1 MADTFKGIITA
12 DGKKRQLPYRNVI
25 ETPVS
30 DETLSIQGAF
40 ADSKAVGDKFKK
52 VNAETDSLKEDLV
65 NYNCSELLYSDAI
78 YKSGTSQG
86 IAYTWNADKT
96 ICEIKGTSTGYSATN
111 NIFYNASG
119 LPKNLNVGKKY
130 YAKFGSSDL
139 KIALQVGFFK
149 DGATSN
155 AETNLYTNDFILDI
169 PSNCTGMYIRLYVQN
184 GYTVDGTCTNIG
196 VFDTVSNKELKEKMD
211 ILEKDTVFLA
221 NSVENPELFLIDAT
235 FTDGVSS
242 GVIYKWNESKR
253 ECAVSGIANNL
264 SLRNIYYSETS
275 LPRNIKAGYK
285 YSLKY
290 KTTNKNIRLVIG
302 CFLNGATSGA
312 DCTIITDDTIISI
325 PGNCTGMY
333 IRYEV
338 SNGLEA
344 NGSITNVRIFKN
356 NNSHSLSGPTTI
368 VKTTSTDTNIAGR
381 SFSLIPK
388 KYNRKPILTIIDDDG
403 RNSFYTVY
411 KSLIQKGYPIVCCID
426 PVNWTGKTDRFMS
439 WEQVHE
445 LEEIGCEFIVHGAYP
460 FMIGDNQHYKT
471 ADELRLYFEEAQ
483 AEFKKQ
489 KLSDWDLAVYPQSD
503 HTHETRLI
511 LSEYFRGA
519 FASKEHDDIYYST
532 PPISQY
538 RIARWFFNYDDLS
551 SGFETAKLQIDG
563 AIANNGWF
571 VICTHSEM
579 FDTDGKAIQ
588 TLESI
593 INYAEQNGMSI
604 VNARDGIDMFSNL
617 LQIGDFSNTGSNYGY
632 PCRVIGCDGTEFIS
646 PQFENNH
653 ISISDGENTI
663 QKIANISNIGNGFCI
678 VTIDAGI
685 SELKAVSTLLKIT
698 GLNSKPIIQSFP
710 AVIRINANK
719 YKNVVA
725 VRSGNDI
732 LFKESNGDNML
743 ISSSDMTTYT
753 SIELSYIAQML

>member
-235 FTDGVSS
+235 FTDGISS

-312 DCTIITDDTIISI
+312 DRTIITDDTIISI

-388 KYNRKPILTIIDDDG
+388 K
-403 RNSFYTVY
+403 
-411 KSLIQKGYPIVCCID
+411 IQ
-426 PVNWTGKTDRFMS
+426 
-439 WEQVHE
+439 
-445 LEEIGCEFIVHGAYP
+445 
-460 FMIGDNQHYKT
+460 
-471 ADELRLYFEEAQ
+471 
-483 AEFKKQ
+483 
-489 KLSDWDLAVYPQSD
+489 
-503 HTHETRLI
+503 
-511 LSEYFRGA
+511 
-519 FASKEHDDIYYST
+519 
-532 PPISQY
+532 
-538 RIARWFFNYDDLS
+538 
-551 SGFETAKLQIDG
+551 
-563 AIANNGWF
+563 
-571 VICTHSEM
+571 
-579 FDTDGKAIQ
+579 
-588 TLESI
+588 
-593 INYAEQNGMSI
+593 
-604 VNARDGIDMFSNL
+604 
-617 LQIGDFSNTGSNYGY
+617 
-632 PCRVIGCDGTEFIS
+632 
-646 PQFENNH
+646 
-653 ISISDGENTI
+653 
-663 QKIANISNIGNGFCI
+663 
-678 VTIDAGI
+678 
-685 SELKAVSTLLKIT
+685 
-698 GLNSKPIIQSFP
+698 
-710 AVIRINANK
+710 
-719 YKNVVA
+719 
-725 VRSGNDI
+725 
-732 LFKESNGDNML
+732 
-743 ISSSDMTTYT
+743 
-753 SIELSYIAQML
+753 

>member
-12 DGKKRQLPYRNVI
+12 DGKKRTFAREGI
-25 ETPVS
+25 TPEYAS
-30 DETLSIQGAF
+30 DKTLSVDGGF
-40 ADSKAVGDKFKK
+40 ADAKVTGDVVK
-52 VNAETDSLKEDLV
+52 SLKEDLV
-65 NYNCSELLYSDAI
+65 KYNCSELLYSDAV

-86 IAYTWNADKT
+86 ITYTWNADKT
-96 ICEIKGTSTGYSATN
+96 ICEVKGTATGYAASN
-111 NIFYNASG
+111 NIFYNVSD
-119 LPKNLNVGKKY
+119 LPKNLNAGEKY
-130 YAKFGSSDL
+130 YTKFKSNDL

-155 AETNLYTNDFILDI
+155 AETALYINNFILDI
-169 PSNCTGMYIRLYVQN
+169 PSNCTGMYIRYE
-184 GYTVDGTCTNIG
+184 C
-196 VFDTVSNKELKEKMD
+196 
-211 ILEKDTVFLA
+211 
-221 NSVENPELFLIDAT
+221 
-235 FTDGVSS
+235 SS
-242 GVIYKWNESKR
+242 GI
-253 ECAVSGIANNL
+253 
-264 SLRNIYYSETS
+264 
-275 LPRNIKAGYK
+275 
-285 YSLKY
+285 
-290 KTTNKNIRLVIG
+290 
-302 CFLNGATSGA
+302 
-312 DCTIITDDTIISI
+312 
-325 PGNCTGMY
+325 
-333 IRYEV
+333 
-338 SNGLEA
+338 EA
-344 NGSITNVRIFKN
+344 NGNITNVRIFKN
-356 NNSHSLSGPTTI
+356 NNSYSLSGPTTV

-411 KSLIQKGYPIVCCID
+411 KSLIQRGYPIVCCID
-426 PVNWTGKTDRFMS
+426 PVNWTGKIDRFMS

-460 FMIGDNQHYKT
+460 FMIGDNQQYKT

-503 HTHETRLI
+503 HETRLI

-551 SGFETAKLQIDG
+551 SGLETAKLQIDG

-604 VNARDGIDMFSNL
+604 VNARDGMDMFSNL
-617 LQIGDFSNTGSNYGY
+617 LQIGDFSNTGSNYNY

-646 PQFENNH
+646 PQFENNN

-663 QKIANISNIGNGFCI
+663 QKIANISNIGNGFCV

-685 SELKAVSTLLKIT
+685 SGLKAVSTLLKIT
-698 GLNSKPIIQSFP
+698 GLKSKPIIQSFP

-725 VRSGNDI
+725 VRNGNDI

-753 SIELSYIAQML
+753 SIELSYIAQMR